1 MAQEDAVSKAK
12 SELNKANKLTESV
25 EGKQPSMYAKPAPSP
40 NVSKPA
46 AAPKMPSGEGSDTH
60 FPLPGGG
67 GIDTGIKWR
76 QDQQHEL
83 DKSQPPAAKGMPIM
97 HDGGIVQKDGP
108 AMLQKGETVVPAKKS
123 PMMKDEGHKK
133 EMKAKSGKKHNG
145 FKKTTIHHHTDGTH
159 TVEHEHENPKSHVSG
174 THADLNG
181 VHDSLEANIG
191 QGSQPDMPQAQP
203 QMADAGAPAAAPA
216 AAAAPAPAAAAPVMA

>member
-1 MAQEDAVSKAK
+1 
-12 SELNKANKLTESV
+12 
-25 EGKQPSMYAKPAPSP
+25 MYAKPAPSP

-46 AAPKMPSGEGSDTH
+46 AAPTMPSGEGSDTH

-67 GIDTGIKWR
+67 GIATGIKWR

-83 DKSQPPAAKGMPIM
+83 DKSQPPASKGMPIM

-123 PMMKDEGHKK
+123 PMTKDEGHKK

-145 FKKTTIHHHTDGTH
+145 FKKTIIHHHTDGTH
-159 TVEHEHENPKSHVSG
+159 TTEHEHENPKSNVSG

-191 QGSQPDMPQAQP
+191 QGSQVADAQAQAAP
-203 QMADAGAPAAAPA
+203 PDAMAAAAPA
-216 AAAAPAPAAAAPVMA
+216 PAAAAPAPAAAAPVMA

>member
-1 MAQEDAVSKAK
+1 MAQDIATNAAQAALDKAGK
-12 SELNKANKLTESV
+12 FTQSV

-46 AAPKMPSGEGSDTH
+46 AAPAMPAQGGEQHHPGENIRESNRVEAEKEGAKVGMGGSH
-60 FPLPGGG
+60 
-67 GIDTGIKWR
+67 
-76 QDQQHEL
+76 
-83 DKSQPPAAKGMPIM
+83 GMPIM
-97 HDGGIVQKDGP
+97 HEGGIVKKDGP

-145 FKKTTIHHHTDGTH
+145 FKKTIIHHHTDGTH
-159 TVEHEHENPKSHVSG
+159 TTEHEHENPKSNVSG

>member
-1 MAQEDAVSKAK
+1 MAQDTQTTLDEAK
-12 SELNKANKLTESV
+12 KKLAGAGKFTASV

-46 AAPKMPSGEGSDTH
+46 AAPAMPASDNGGPADNRRAIEAEG
-60 FPLPGGG
+60 
-67 GIDTGIKWR
+67 
-76 QDQQHEL
+76 
-83 DKSQPPAAKGMPIM
+83 AKVGMHGMPIM
-97 HDGGIVQKDGP
+97 HEGGIVKKDGP

-145 FKKTTIHHHTDGTH
+145 FKKTIIHHHTDGTH

-191 QGSQPDMPQAQP
+191 QGSQVADAQAQAAP
-203 QMADAGAPAAAPA
+203 PDAMAAAAPA
-216 AAAAPAPAAAAPVMA
+216 PAVAAPAPAAAAPVMA